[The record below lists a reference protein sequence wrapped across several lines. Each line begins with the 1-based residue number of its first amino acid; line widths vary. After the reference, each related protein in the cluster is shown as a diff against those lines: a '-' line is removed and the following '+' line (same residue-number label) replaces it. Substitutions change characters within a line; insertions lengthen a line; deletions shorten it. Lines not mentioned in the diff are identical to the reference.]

1 MAKNTAGPPGG
12 GRDVTKRVKTARGR
26 KLSSTRWLQRQLN
39 DPYVQAAKT
48 EGYRSRAAFKIIQ
61 LDERFG
67 LFAKGQRIV
76 DLGAAPGGWSQ
87 IARKRI
93 GDVCIAEAMTLPEA
107 KFFFGQLRRRD
118 TTLNDAALHV
128 RQALKA
134 VEEPASHTRD
144 LVNLL
149 YGPTAPKRFD

>member
-1 MAKNTAGPPGG
+1 MAAKHNGTL
-12 GRDVTKRVKTARGR
+12 VLARGQGFQTLWR
-26 KLSSTRWLQRQLN
+26 ET
-39 DPYVQAAKT
+39 
-48 EGYRSRAAFKIIQ
+48 
-61 LDERFG
+61 
-67 LFAKGQRIV
+67 
-76 DLGAAPGGWSQ
+76 
-87 IARKRI
+87 RKRI

-144 LVNLL
+144 FVNLL
-149 YGPTAPKRFD
+149 NGPTSSEGLDKRPHTPVGRYGQPFNQRVVR